1 MTFLKVLLAI
11 LLVLW
16 LFSLVRIGGR
26 VSYGRA
32 GLFIYLLMGPVKLQL
47 FPAAK
52 ESEGNWKPRA
62 RKQKKKKEKG
72 KPPAAEGHKKE
83 PPKPKRISRAHFP
96 GS

>member
-62 RKQKKKKEKG
+62 RKQKKKKKRG
-72 KPPAAEGHKKE
+72 NRRRRRGTKKS
-83 PPKPKRISRAHFP
+83 PQSPKRISRAHFP

>member
-47 FPAAK
+47 FGYDVSYDEDAFK
-52 ESEGNWKPRA
+52 VKYHGI
-62 RKQKKKKEKG
+62 QG
-72 KPPAAEGHKKE
+72 Y
-83 PPKPKRISRAHFP
+83 
-96 GS
+96 